1 MDFLKKQAKVEDEIF
16 TFQISDKTTKSVTD
30 FYREKPFP
38 HYNKKIIKPHFFI
51 QATAISWQKFLSN
64 S

>member
-30 FYREKPFP
+30 FYREKS
-38 HYNKKIIKPHFFI
+38 FFTQLLTTI
-51 QATAISWQKFLSN
+51 FR
-64 S
+64 